1 MNIQIQTYASNM
13 NMQIKLYAND
23 KNIVCKNKAINT
35 HVVYVHQ
42 CPRPKCRIKK
52 VMK

>member
-1 MNIQIQTYASNM
+1 MNMQIQTYNM

-42 CPRPKCRIKK
+42 CSKSLWT
-52 VMK
+52 MY